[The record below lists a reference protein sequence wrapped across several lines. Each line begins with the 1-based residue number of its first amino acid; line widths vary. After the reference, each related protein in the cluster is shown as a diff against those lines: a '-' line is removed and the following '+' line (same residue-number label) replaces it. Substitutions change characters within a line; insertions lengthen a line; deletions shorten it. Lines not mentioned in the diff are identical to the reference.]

1 MKHLL
6 FFGQAAFVVTL
17 GAIISP
23 PQISQPARAVKMWR
37 PNGPLAPRPEF
48 VAADV
53 RLAYQ
58 SSGDAR
64 KRASARPTARRGEP
78 VTSRVASGNTGRP
91 YGALIAGITGR
102 ARNALSQ
109 PLPFAQLVLR
119 SLETGDI
126 IAETTADENGE
137 FSFGDLSPTGYVVE
151 LLGADGSVIAASE
164 MVAATSGGSQVANIR
179 LSGNGTPRAVFG
191 GIMRVSAN
199 GRGNAMNETA
209 SEAIARAARRGTTQL
224 QQPETTASPR
234 L

>member
-23 PQISQPARAVKMWR
+23 PLVSRPARAADMWR
-37 PNGPLAPRPEF
+37 PHGPLAPQPEF

-53 RLAYQ
+53 RVAYRAAVE
-58 SSGDAR
+58 SR
-64 KRASARPTARRGEP
+64 KHTSARAVSRRGE
-78 VTSRVASGNTGRP
+78 SAIARVASGNTGRA
-91 YGALIAGITGR
+91 YGALIARITGR

-109 PLPFAQLVLR
+109 AVPFARLVLR
-119 SLETGDI
+119 SLDTGDVV
-126 IAETTADENGE
+126 AKTTADENGE

-164 MVAATSGGSQVANIR
+164 IVAATSGGSQEANIR
-179 LSGNGTPRAVFG
+179 VSGDRTPRAVFG
-191 GIMRVSAN
+191 GITRVSTN
-199 GRGNAMNETA
+199 GGNAMSETA
-209 SEAIARAARRGTTQL
+209 SEAIARAARRGATQT
-224 QQPETTASPR
+224 QQPGTTTSPR